1 MEHYAGIYHGKANFW
16 FDRDLNECPKYN
28 LKTTIIEDYN
38 RWGLYI
44 FGLSCIMVTVLH
56 WRTRSILL
64 HKD

>member
-16 FDRDLNECPKYN
+16 LDRDLNECPKYN

-38 RWGLYI
+38 RWSLYI

-56 WRTRSILL
+56 WRTRSL